1 MNSRIDILVPV
12 FNGEKY
18 LRQSL
23 ESLSA
28 QSFTDFRVLVLDDGS
43 TDGSLDIARE
53 FSSRDARFMTIDL
66 PHAGIVSTLNHG
78 ISLVTAPYVA
88 RHDADDVSTEGRLQI
103 QLDYLENNAEVIAVS
118 GSYFNMNAA
127 GVSRARSYPSRDPD
141 VADPFF
147 IPAKE
152 PYLKHPFMMTRTDA
166 LRAIGGYRHIV
177 YAEDAD
183 LCWRLWLRGRLVN
196 LPCIFGAYR
205 VHADSVSGSYR
216 EIQGFYSQLSA
227 LSVRRRVAGLSDI
240 LVTQDL
246 ANVICNCRTIEDMA
260 RQVPGLAPEEEAYL
274 ICSSYVKII
283 GLSRGRGVPLK
294 FETVSGAIAAYARF
308 RRLLGSPGRQMRRA
322 VRLGVRRCIRREL
335 TSWRSMCMLGS
346 YIRNVELAKLTR
358 P

>member
-1 MNSRIDILVPV
+1 MNARIDILVPV

-43 TDGSLDIARE
+43 TDHSLDIARE
-53 FSSRDARFMTIDL
+53 FASRDARFLVIDL

-103 QLDYLENNAEVIAVS
+103 QYDYLESNSEVIAVS
-118 GSYFNMNAA
+118 GCYFAMNDM
-127 GVSRARSYPSRDPD
+127 GVPHGRSSPLRDPD

-152 PYLKHPFMMTRTDA
+152 PYLKHPFLMVRTDA
-166 LRAIGGYRHIV
+166 LSAIGGYRHVV

-205 VHADSVSGSYR
+205 VHAESVSGRYR
-216 EIQGFYSQLSA
+216 EVQSFYSQLSA
-227 LSVRRRVAGLSDI
+227 LSVRRLVAGLEDI
-240 LVTQDL
+240 PLTVDL
-246 ANVICNCRTIEDMA
+246 ANTICDCRTFEEMA
-260 RQVPGLAPEEEAYL
+260 KLVPGLSREEEAFL
-274 ICSSYVKII
+274 VCSSYVKVIN
-283 GLSRGRGVPLK
+283 LSRGRGVPLK

-308 RRLLGSPGRQMRRA
+308 RQLLGAPGREMRLA
-322 VRLGVRRCIRREL
+322 IRLGVRRCVRRER
-335 TSWRSMCMLGS
+335 TSLKSMRLLGS
-346 YIRNVELAKLTR
+346 YLRNVELVKLLKR
-358 P
+358 